1 MQCCHIRIDLTFENE
16 HCNKKKTAWHN
27 TAFLNKYEQLCQGQ
41 ILENGFNDTIV
52 YYLIEITW
60 ILNLDLHFPV
70 EDLTGFE
77 QIMNHAMFLS
87 NWKL

>member
-1 MQCCHIRIDLTFENE
+1 MEIVTKRKQLD
-16 HCNKKKTAWHN
+16 N

-41 ILENGFNDTIV
+41 IHENGFNDTIV
-52 YYLIEITW
+52 CYLIEMTW

-70 EDLTGFE
+70 EELTGFE

-87 NWKL
+87 N